1 MLNRSLLA
9 NIVKGVNAEQL
20 YHEHGLQLMREEQQF
35 TARAFFTLFQD
46 FKMSADKDPE
56 YLLGET
62 KREVERLQKQHAWH
76 KLCLGDKFVWAPV
89 DLQKPGLKVLDVG
102 CADGTLLR
110 DLRQQVSASAQLVG
124 VDVMSGFLP
133 PTADGNI
140 SYAVG
145 DVCEPPVPERSAVFD
160 LALVRYTLAGA
171 AAYGIDKAVAN
182 LVGECP
188 VYRQARGTMADH
200 CFSHL

>member
-1 MLNRSLLA
+1 
-9 NIVKGVNAEQL
+9 
-20 YHEHGLQLMREEQQF
+20 
-35 TARAFFTLFQD
+35 
-46 FKMSADKDPE
+46 MSADKDPE

-76 KLCLGDKFVWAPV
+76 KLCLGDKLVWAPV

-110 DLRQQVSASAQLVG
+110 DLKQHVSASALLVG
-124 VDVMSGFLP
+124 VDVMPGFLP
-133 PTADGNI
+133 PAGDGNI

-145 DVCEPPVPERSAVFD
+145 DVCEPPVPERAEAFD
-160 LALVRYTLAGA
+160 LTLVRYTLAGA

-182 LVGECP
+182 LVGEGLM
-188 VYRQARGTMADH
+188 YGQRLENDG
-200 CFSHL
+200 